1 MAELYTRHPEAI
13 EAAARI
19 ARQCRVDVSL
29 GQTQLPSFPAPDGK
43 SADDYLAEICHEGLR
58 LRFGTPDERAVR
70 RLEYELDVIR
80 RMKFSDYF
88 LIVWDFMKY
97 AHEKG
102 IVTGPGRG
110 SRQARLSLT
119 PFHYRRGSA

>member
-43 SADDYLAEICHEGLR
+43 SADDYLAEVCHEGLR

-102 IVTGPGRG
+102 IVTGPEGVRGRL
-110 SRQARLSLT
+110 ACRLLA
-119 PFHYRRGSA
+119 FHYRRGSA